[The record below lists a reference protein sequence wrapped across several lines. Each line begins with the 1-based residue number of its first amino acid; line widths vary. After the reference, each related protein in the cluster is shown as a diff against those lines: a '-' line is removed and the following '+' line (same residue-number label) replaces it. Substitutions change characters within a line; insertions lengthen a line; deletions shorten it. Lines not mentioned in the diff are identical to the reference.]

1 MVDDAVGEGSQG
13 VPALGHNM
21 TDSQVRLWQKV
32 AGLEPTLAWLWIEN
46 HVGPYDAQRALT
58 LGETMHDVSAKRQAA
73 REEAQ
78 AEKRA
83 PLFWRDFF
91 EEEAR
96 VWVSYDFSELDA
108 IAWKRHGYLPRTA
121 YAWRTVSHLPPEQ
134 AGLWLDFGFVPSEAA
149 AWRAAD
155 FDDPSQASSWRE
167 FTTTLEMRAVGV
179 ERDSLS
185 TMRGSGPFCLAPSS
199 QRRMA
204 G

>member
-96 VWVSYDFSELDA
+96 VWVSYDFSE
-108 IAWKRHGYLPRTA
+108 
-121 YAWRTVSHLPPEQ
+121 
-134 AGLWLDFGFVPSEAA
+134 
-149 AWRAAD
+149 
-155 FDDPSQASSWRE
+155 
-167 FTTTLEMRAVGV
+167 
-179 ERDSLS
+179 
-185 TMRGSGPFCLAPSS
+185 GSGALCHAAHCFSEDEVLAEAPWNA
-199 QRRMA
+199 QPQAVWWR